1 MPKGRETTA
10 SGKSTQ
16 KGFETAKANGETFKL
31 ESIVVDVTDSEAATA
46 GAPASVKEG
55 LPHVLTPSSS
65 VQRGQRSHQTSVY
78 PPTFKPTSEKPN
90 PPLLETLVLEKIMY
104 THRALILHFNSILLM
119 VQYLTHTSVQFY
131 PRDRWESSVMKV
143 DKKTHGFKI
152 GMALVF
158 QKYVLAFPS
167 IDLLFQ
173 VVLSFLCS

>member
-1 MPKGRETTA
+1 MPEGRETTA

-31 ESIVVDVTDSEAATA
+31 ESIVVDATDSEAAAA

-78 PPTFKPTSEKPN
+78 PLTFKPTSEKPN
-90 PPLLETLVLEKIMY
+90 PPLLETLVLEKITY

-173 VVLSFLCS
+173 VVLSFLRS

>member
-1 MPKGRETTA
+1 MPEGRETTV
-10 SGKSTQ
+10 SGKSGQ
-16 KGFETAKANGETFKL
+16 NGFETAKANGETFKL
-31 ESIVVDVTDSEAATA
+31 ESIVVDATDSEAAPA

-55 LPHVLTPSSS
+55 LPRVLTPSSS

-90 PPLLETLVLEKIMY
+90 PPLLETLVLEKITY
-104 THRALILHFNSILLM
+104 TRALTLHFNSILLM

-143 DKKTHGFKI
+143 DEKTRGFKI

-158 QKYVLAFPS
+158 QKYDLAFPF

-173 VVLSFLCS
+173 IVLSFLCS